1 MSADN
6 KTLGRFQLTDL
17 PPAPR
22 GIPQIEVTFD
32 IDANGIVNV
41 RAKDLGTSKEQ
52 AITIQSSSGLSDEE
66 VERMVQEAEANA
78 DADQKR
84 KEEVELRNE
93 ADQLVFQTDKVVK
106 DLEGKV
112 DAAEVAKAT
121 EAKEALQAAIEKNE
135 LEEIRAKKTLYK
147 KSYNN

>member
-121 EAKEALQAAIEKNE
+121 EAKEALQVAIEKNE
-135 LEEIRAKKTLYK
+135 LEEIRAKKMLYK